1 MTEYTGKHPEFADEI
16 RDLCPALEV
25 TEQFG
30 SVAGPPTG
38 QHAQTATSDGTA
50 PQRLGEY
57 RILREIA
64 RGGMGIVYEAVQ
76 ESLGRRVALKALPFQ
91 SLPDANHLERFRR
104 EAQAAAKLHHT
115 NIVPVFG
122 VGEHQGVHYFA
133 MQFIQGQP
141 LNSVLHE
148 LKARRRPD
156 APDAGEPGET
166 PSLGPRGRAR
176 PGADRHA
183 GRGAEDRPVP
193 G

>member
-1 MTEYTGKHPEFADEI
+1 MSESDPGPNSLNKLTSELADHFRGERPSLTEYTGKHPEFADEI
-16 RDLCPALEV
+16 RDVCPTLEV

-30 SVAGPPTG
+30 SVSGPPTH
-38 QHAQTATSDGTA
+38 QDSQTATSDGTA
-50 PQRLGEY
+50 PQQLGEY

-91 SLPDANHLERFRR
+91 SLPDGNHLERFQR
-104 EAQAAAKLHHT
+104 EAQAAARLHHT

-141 LNSVLHE
+141 MNSVLHE
-148 LKARRRPD
+148 LKTRCRPD
-156 APDAGEPGET
+156 ARDA
-166 PSLGPRGRAR
+166 PR
-176 PGADRHA
+176 P
-183 GRGAEDRPVP
+183 
-193 G
+193 